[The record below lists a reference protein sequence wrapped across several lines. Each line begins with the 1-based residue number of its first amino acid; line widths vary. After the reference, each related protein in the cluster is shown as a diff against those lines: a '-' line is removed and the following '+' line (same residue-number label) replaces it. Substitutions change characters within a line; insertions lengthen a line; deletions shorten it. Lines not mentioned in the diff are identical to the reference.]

1 MTGNNKISLEK
12 DNIEKV
18 VRNYEKLRHITGYV
32 RFYVVMY
39 GSMNGSMFWFLGLD
53 GSHFLRTSD

>member
-32 RFYVVMY
+32 
-39 GSMNGSMFWFLGLD
+39 
-53 GSHFLRTSD
+53 TQC